1 MPTAAAW
8 EGDGLVLGLDAAA
21 SAGSA
26 GGTDRWEAPLPT
38 AACLV
43 AAGADAVA
51 AGSTALM
58 DRLLLGCEACCAGQC
73 ASAGVLCPGW
83 AVW

>member
-21 SAGSA
+21 SAGNASGA
-26 GGTDRWEAPLPT
+26 GLWEAPLLT

-43 AAGADAVA
+43 AAGTDGVA
-51 AGSTALM
+51 AGSTAVV
-58 DRLLLGCEACCAGQC
+58 DRLLLGCEACCAGLC
-73 ASAGVLCPGW
+73 ASAGMLC
-83 AVW
+83 